1 MKRMPI
7 KLDKPFPPMVDY
19 NRIVTSG
26 KRAVGKSPVAIDV
39 MTAQKAK
46 RVYNV
51 VHELNF
57 IREPQLAL
65 KKPAYGEK
73 KHGLI

>member
-7 KLDKPFPPMVDY
+7 QLDKPFPPMVDY
-19 NRIVTSG
+19 NCIVTSG
-26 KRAVGKSPVAIDV
+26 KRAVGKSHVTVDV
-39 MTAQKAK
+39 MTQQKAK

-51 VHELNF
+51 VQELNF

-65 KKPAYGEK
+65 KKPAYGER